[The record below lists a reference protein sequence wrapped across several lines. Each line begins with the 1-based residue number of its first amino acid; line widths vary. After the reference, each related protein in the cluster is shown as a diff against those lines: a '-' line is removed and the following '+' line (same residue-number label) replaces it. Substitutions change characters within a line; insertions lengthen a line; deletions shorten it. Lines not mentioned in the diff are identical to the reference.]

1 MPLARLAVL
10 TAAALAFALPAR
22 AEKGDFAHVSL
33 REIRNN
39 PEGFRN
45 QRVAFKCRLNKTED
59 LYAPFHTAFTS
70 EQYLQISGWG
80 PETKIFI
87 SKERQDVFTNLFIRR
102 NRDWAAEFL
111 ATPRYSWLMVWG
123 EVKSVFAGQPW
134 IEVVDY
140 ELESDQHYT
149 DATLGAAIRAFEA
162 YDKND
167 MEGTLAELSR
177 VEDYALPRTDR
188 YHVVKMKAQAAWSVG
203 RDADAKR
210 EALRGLKVR

>member
-1 MPLARLAVL
+1 
-10 TAAALAFALPAR
+10 
-22 AEKGDFAHVSL
+22 
-33 REIRNN
+33 
-39 PEGFRN
+39 
-45 QRVAFKCRLNKTED
+45 
-59 LYAPFHTAFTS
+59 
-70 EQYLQISGWG
+70 
-80 PETKIFI
+80 
-87 SKERQDVFTNLFIRR
+87 
-102 NRDWAAEFL
+102 
-111 ATPRYSWLMVWG
+111 
-123 EVKSVFAGQPW
+123 FAGQPW

-210 EALRGLKVR
+210 EALRGLKVRPEDPDLKAIAEGVAPRNLSGGGESPATGKKEGEDGKSADPTKPAPGKGLDKPKEPGEDEGEEGSMANGLRERVVRLERENLKLRQELEAAREEMAKR